1 MNKTKITKLLI
12 TVLCFSIVISLCATV
27 FAEDIGGVSVTPTT
41 DGMDNVKTLGNKI
54 AGAVKIVGIFVSVIV
69 LMILGIK
76 YMMGSAEEKAEY
88 KKTFIPY
95 IVGAIILFGAS
106 LFAERIY
113 NFASSLFTA

>member
-12 TVLCFSIVISLCATV
+12 TVLCFSIVASLCATV
-27 FAEDIGGVSVTPTT
+27 FAFSPASVSPT
-41 DGMDNVKTLGNKI
+41 DSGMDNVKTLGNKI
-54 AGAVKIVGIFVSVIV
+54 AGAVKIVGIFASVIV

-106 LFAERIY
+106 LFADKIY
-113 NFASSLFTA
+113 TFATNLFSTT